1 MALLRWIYFGKHANK
16 KDIFSDKLLKKEK

>member
-1 MALLRWIYFGKHANK
+1 LQRWRYFGKHANK